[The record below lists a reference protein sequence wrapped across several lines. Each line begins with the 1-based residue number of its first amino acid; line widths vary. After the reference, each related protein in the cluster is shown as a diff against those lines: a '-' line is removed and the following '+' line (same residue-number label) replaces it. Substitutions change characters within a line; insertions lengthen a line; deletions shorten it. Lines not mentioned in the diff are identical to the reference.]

1 MGRSTG
7 LSASWVDAATSIPE
21 SVSLK
26 EGDFA
31 YGYLWWLNPDYYKA
45 AGRDGQKIYVIPE
58 KDMVV
63 VHTGAGGT
71 KINAAEVPLE
81 DFHLEEPVLALTPLS
96 EKELLIPYII
106 QAAESEAPLPANPS
120 GVSLLESKI
129 QQAAAPSEA
138 KAVPPLPDTARTVS
152 GKTYSL
158 DANPFGFTGVSLTF
172 QDEKEALF
180 VYSAGDFQFEILVG
194 LDDVYRF
201 SPSFSLRGV
210 PVLVAAK
217 GAWESDTTFV
227 IEWDE
232 IGIVNRIRAEL
243 TFEGDEVTL
252 QIEAPLVGVS
262 LTING
267 MQIEE

>member
-71 KINAAEVPLE
+71 KINAADFPLE

-106 QAAESEAPLPANPS
+106 QAASPKLRCLPIP
-120 GVSLLESKI
+120 
-129 QQAAAPSEA
+129 AAYLYWSP
-138 KAVPPLPDTARTVS
+138 
-152 GKTYSL
+152 
-158 DANPFGFTGVSLTF
+158 
-172 QDEKEALF
+172 
-180 VYSAGDFQFEILVG
+180 
-194 LDDVYRF
+194 RF
-201 SPSFSLRGV
+201 NKPQRRPKPRRCHLY
-210 PVLVAAK
+210 
-217 GAWESDTTFV
+217 
-227 IEWDE
+227 
-232 IGIVNRIRAEL
+232 RIRLERCPGRLIHWMPTRSVLRAYH
-243 TFEGDEVTL
+243 
-252 QIEAPLVGVS
+252 
-262 LTING
+262 
-267 MQIEE
+267 